1 MRIINKYIKQKN
13 VLKLQ
18 NNMRKP
24 LLMAAAL
31 LISAVAF
38 GQKKE
43 LKEIE
48 KQIRKGDLTSA
59 QSGLNAIKGSV
70 EGTEFAPQFYF
81 LEAQANIELTK
92 KNKSLAS
99 LQNATAAFAKVKQLE
114 GGKGKYTN
122 QLQSLADEA
131 INFAVGQAQ
140 EKYKAKDYKNAS
152 VAFEQVY
159 RLIARDTVFL
169 YNAAVVAVEGKDYD
183 KAVKL
188 YSELK
193 DLGYDGA
200 ETLYIATNKQTKQ
213 DETFSDKNQAELM
226 VKAGTHEK
234 ARVEKTPSKRADII
248 KNIAFI
254 YVEQKKVDE
263 AIKAFEDA
271 KKAYPKDANIIL
283 AEANVYLQLDN
294 KEKFKQLMQEAAQLD
309 PNNADLHYNIG
320 VINMQQ
326 GNILE
331 ARKGFEQALKIK
343 PNYAD
348 AALNIST
355 TYINEGNGLIEQM
368 NKLGNSKADIAKFEA
383 LRDQKDGLFKKGAEV
398 LENYTKTNGNVENIL
413 EQLKNIY
420 GALGDSANFQ
430 RVKKLLGQ

>member
-1 MRIINKYIKQKN
+1 
-13 VLKLQ
+13 
-18 NNMRKP
+18 
-24 LLMAAAL
+24 
-31 LISAVAF
+31 
-38 GQKKE
+38 
-43 LKEIE
+43 
-48 KQIRKGDLTSA
+48 
-59 QSGLNAIKGSV
+59 
-70 EGTEFAPQFYF
+70 
-81 LEAQANIELTK
+81 
-92 KNKSLAS
+92 
-99 LQNATAAFAKVKQLE
+99 
-114 GGKGKYTN
+114 
-122 QLQSLADEA
+122 
-131 INFAVGQAQ
+131 
-140 EKYKAKDYKNAS
+140 
-152 VAFEQVY
+152 
-159 RLIARDTVFL
+159 
-169 YNAAVVAVEGKDYD
+169 
-183 KAVKL
+183 
-188 YSELK
+188 
-193 DLGYDGA
+193 
-200 ETLYIATNKQTKQ
+200 
-213 DETFSDKNQAELM
+213 M

-355 TYINEGNGLIEQM
+355 SYINEGNSLIEQM
-368 NKLGNSKADIAKFEA
+368 NGLGNSKADIAKFEA

>member
-1 MRIINKYIKQKN
+1 
-13 VLKLQ
+13 
-18 NNMRKP
+18 
-24 LLMAAAL
+24 MA
-31 LISAVAF
+31 
-38 GQKKE
+38 
-43 LKEIE
+43 
-48 KQIRKGDLTSA
+48 
-59 QSGLNAIKGSV
+59 
-70 EGTEFAPQFYF
+70 
-81 LEAQANIELTK
+81 K
-92 KNKSLAS
+92 KNTNVIGS
-99 LQNATAAFAKVKQLE
+99 LQAAGQAFTKVRQLE
-114 GGKGKYTN
+114 GGKGKYTS
-122 QLQSLADEA
+122 QLKELSNDVINIAAKQADQ
-131 INFAVGQAQ
+131 N
-140 EKYKAKDYKNAS
+140 YKSKNYKNAAI
-152 VAFEQVY
+152 AFEQVY
-159 RLIARDTVFL
+159 RLSPQDTVFL
-169 YNAAVVAVEGKDYD
+169 YNAAVVCVEGKDYD

-188 YSELK
+188 YTELK
-193 DLGYDGA
+193 DLGYDGS
-200 ETLYIATNKQTKQ
+200 ETLYIATNKQTKKE
-213 DETFSDKNQAELM
+213 ETFGDKNQRDLM
-226 VKAGTHEK
+226 VKANTHEK
-234 ARVEKTPSKRADII
+234 PRTEKTPSKRADIV

-254 YVEQKKVDE
+254 YVEQHKTED

-398 LENYTKTNGNVENIL
+398 LENYTKANGNVENIL

>member
-1 MRIINKYIKQKN
+1 
-13 VLKLQ
+13 
-18 NNMRKP
+18 MRKP

-152 VAFEQVY
+152 VAFEQV
-159 RLIARDTVFL
+159 
-169 YNAAVVAVEGKDYD
+169 
-183 KAVKL
+183 
-188 YSELK
+188 
-193 DLGYDGA
+193 
-200 ETLYIATNKQTKQ
+200 
-213 DETFSDKNQAELM
+213 
-226 VKAGTHEK
+226 
-234 ARVEKTPSKRADII
+234 
-248 KNIAFI
+248 
-254 YVEQKKVDE
+254 
-263 AIKAFEDA
+263 
-271 KKAYPKDANIIL
+271 
-283 AEANVYLQLDN
+283 
-294 KEKFKQLMQEAAQLD
+294 
-309 PNNADLHYNIG
+309 
-320 VINMQQ
+320 
-326 GNILE
+326 
-331 ARKGFEQALKIK
+331 
-343 PNYAD
+343 
-348 AALNIST
+348 
-355 TYINEGNGLIEQM
+355 
-368 NKLGNSKADIAKFEA
+368 
-383 LRDQKDGLFKKGAEV
+383 
-398 LENYTKTNGNVENIL
+398 
-413 EQLKNIY
+413 
-420 GALGDSANFQ
+420 
-430 RVKKLLGQ
+430 

>member
-1 MRIINKYIKQKN
+1 MRIINKYIKQKT

-131 INFAVGQAQ
+131 
-140 EKYKAKDYKNAS
+140 KDK
-152 VAFEQVY
+152 
-159 RLIARDTVFL
+159 TVIL
-169 YNAAVVAVEGKDYD
+169 VSHRE
-183 KAVKL
+183 
-188 YSELK
+188 S
-193 DLGYDGA
+193 
-200 ETLYIATNKQTKQ
+200 TLSICN
-213 DETFSDKNQAELM
+213 
-226 VKAGTHEK
+226 
-234 ARVEKTPSKRADII
+234 
-248 KNIAFI
+248 NI
-254 YVEQKKVDE
+254 
-263 AIKAFEDA
+263 
-271 KKAYPKDANIIL
+271 
-283 AEANVYLQLDN
+283 
-294 KEKFKQLMQEAAQLD
+294 FK
-309 PNNADLHYNIG
+309 I
-320 VINMQQ
+320 
-326 GNILE
+326 
-331 ARKGFEQALKIK
+331 
-343 PNYAD
+343 
-348 AALNIST
+348 
-355 TYINEGNGLIEQM
+355 
-368 NKLGNSKADIAKFEA
+368 
-383 LRDQKDGLFKKGAEV
+383 
-398 LENYTKTNGNVENIL
+398 
-413 EQLKNIY
+413 
-420 GALGDSANFQ
+420 
-430 RVKKLLGQ
+430 

>member
-1 MRIINKYIKQKN
+1 MRIINKYIKQKT

-159 RLIARDTVFL
+159 RLSARDTVFL

-263 AIKAFEDA
+263 A

-309 PNNADLHYNIG
+309 SNNADLHYNIG